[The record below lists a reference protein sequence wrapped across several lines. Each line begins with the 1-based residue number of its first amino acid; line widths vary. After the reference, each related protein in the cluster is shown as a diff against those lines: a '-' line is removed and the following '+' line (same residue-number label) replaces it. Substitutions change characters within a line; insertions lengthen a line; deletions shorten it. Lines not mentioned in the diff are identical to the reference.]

1 MTVDT
6 RAPAR
11 TSPDGVVREN
21 PTPGLPG
28 GRRPRRDGW
37 RVAAGC
43 VAVAAA
49 LAAVWELVKLVAGL
63 DDSRLP
69 HTWEVLAYFF
79 ARTSK
84 GDIEIVFLLGNLWV
98 TVQAAVVGIGCAL
111 LVGIGLGLLTAKRP
125 VFGPSLMPILVLSRA
140 LPLVALAPP
149 LVILL
154 GPGWEAATIMATLAG
169 FFPAVIA
176 VARGIRE
183 VPVAQRELLD
193 SFGAP
198 RRRQFTVLELPAA
211 LTQTSAA
218 IRTVA
223 AWAFLGAVLAELP
236 SGTQDGIA
244 AVVLAATQYYT
255 YQPEPMWCAAA
266 VVAAG
271 GVALVYLI
279 SALVRWAAR
288 LALRTTHLPAGA
300 ES

>member
-1 MTVDT
+1 MNTQAPPLEAET
-6 RAPAR
+6 RAVRDDPSSA
-11 TSPDGVVREN
+11 SPV
-21 PTPGLPG
+21 PSP
-28 GRRPRRDGW
+28 RRPRRDGP

-43 VAVAAA
+43 VAVAVAFAA
-49 LAAVWELVKLVAGL
+49 AWELVKAVGGL

-69 HTWEVLAYFF
+69 HTWAVLAYFF
-79 ARTSK
+79 ERTSK
-84 GDIEIVFLLGNLWV
+84 GDVELFFLLGNLWV
-98 TVQAAVVGIGCAL
+98 TVQAAVLGILCAL
-111 LVGIGLGLLTAKRP
+111 VVGIGLGLLTAKRP
-125 VFGPSLMPILVLSRA
+125 VIGPSLMPILILSRA
-140 LPLVALAPP
+140 LPLVAIAPP

-154 GPGWEAATIMATLAG
+154 GPGWESATIMATLAG
-169 FFPAVIA
+169 FFPAVVA
-176 VARGIRE
+176 VARGVKE

-193 SFGAP
+193 SYGAP

-244 AVVLAATQYYT
+244 AVVLAASQYYT
-255 YQPEPMWCAAA
+255 YQPEPMWCAAI

-279 SALVRWAAR
+279 AALVRWAAR
-288 LALRTTHLPAGA
+288 LALRTTYLPAGA